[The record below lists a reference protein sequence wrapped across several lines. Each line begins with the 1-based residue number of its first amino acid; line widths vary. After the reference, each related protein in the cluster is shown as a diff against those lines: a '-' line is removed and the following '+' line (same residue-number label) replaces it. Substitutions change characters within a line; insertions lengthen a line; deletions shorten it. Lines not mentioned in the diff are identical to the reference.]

1 MACNSYTLSALL
13 MDCARSKG
21 GIKNVYLAN
30 YEDVVSVAVGTEGDK
45 EKIATITMKEGA
57 KFKKFYFR
65 PNTSSHT
72 DTLTRDDAN
81 GVNYVTSTVSLVF
94 TRQDTTKR
102 IAMTALCVN
111 DLAVIVEDA
120 NGYVTYLTKDAPAV
134 ATEASGESGVSAADG
149 NKFLISLSAD
159 NETWPYEVTPE
170 ALASVIEKDPV
181 GK

>member
-1 MACNSYTLSALL
+1 MACNAYTLSALL

-30 YEDVVSVAVGTEGDK
+30 YEDVVSVKAGEADSGDT
-45 EKIATITMKEGA
+45 ITDITMKEGV
-57 KFKKFYFR
+57 KFKRFYFR
-65 PNTSSHT
+65 PNTSSHS

-120 NGYVTYLTKDAPAV
+120 NGYVTYLTKDAPAI
-134 ATEASGESGVSAADG
+134 ATEASGDSGVAAGDG
-149 NKFLISLSAD
+149 NKFSIVLSAD
-159 NETWPYEVTPE
+159 NETWPYEVTAK
-170 ALASVIEKDPV
+170 ALASVIETDPV
-181 GK
+181 A

>member
-1 MACNSYTLSALL
+1 MSCNAYTLSALL

-30 YEDVVSVAVGTEGDK
+30 FDDVVSVKNGEDGNGDR
-45 EKIATITMKEGA
+45 ITAITMKEGA

-65 PNTSSHT
+65 PNTSSHS

-134 ATEASGESGVSAADG
+134 ATEASGDSGVAAGDG
-149 NKFLISLSAD
+149 NKFSISISAD
-159 NETWPYEVTPE
+159 NETFPYEVTAE
-170 ALASVIEKDPV
+170 ALASVIE
-181 GK
+181 

>member
-1 MACNSYTLSALL
+1 MACNAYTLSALL

-30 YEDVVSVAVGTEGDK
+30 FDDVLSVKNGEDGNGDK
-45 EKIATITMKEGA
+45 ITAITMKDLA

-65 PNTSSHT
+65 PNTSSHS
-72 DTLTRDDAN
+72 DALTRDDAN

-94 TRQDTTKR
+94 TRQDTLKR

-120 NGYVTYLTKDAPAV
+120 NGFVTYLTKDAPAV
-134 ATEASGESGVSAADG
+134 ATEAAGDTGTAAADG
-149 NKFLISLSAD
+149 NKYTITLSAD
-159 NETWPYEVTPE
+159 NETFPYEVTAE
-170 ALASVIEKDPV
+170 ALASVIE
-181 GK
+181 

>member
-30 YEDVVSVAVGTEGDK
+30 YEDVVSVKNGETGEDDK
-45 EKIATITMKEGA
+45 ITTITMKEGA
-57 KFKKFYFR
+57 KFKRFYFR
-65 PNTSSHT
+65 PNTSSHS
-72 DTLTRDDAN
+72 DALTRDDAN

-94 TRQDTTKR
+94 TRQDTNKR

-120 NGYVTYLTKDAPAV
+120 NGFVTYLTKDAPAV
-134 ATEASGESGVSAADG
+134 ATEAAGDTGTAAADG
-149 NKFLISLSAD
+149 NKYTITLSAD
-159 NETWPYEVTPE
+159 NETFPYEVTAE
-170 ALASVIEKDPV
+170 ALANIIETDPV
-181 GK
+181 K

>member
-1 MACNSYTLSALL
+1 MACNAYTLSALL
-13 MDCARSKG
+13 MDCAKSKG

-30 YEDVVSVAVGTEGDK
+30 FDDVVSAEPGTEGDK

-65 PNTSSHT
+65 PNTSSHS
-72 DTLTRDDAN
+72 DALTRDDAN

-111 DLAVIVEDA
+111 DLAVIVEEA
-120 NGYVTYLTKDAPAV
+120 NGFVTYLTKDAPAV
-134 ATEASGESGVSAADG
+134 ATEATGDTGTAAADG
-149 NKFLISLSAD
+149 NKYTITLSAD
-159 NETWPYEVTPE
+159 NETFPYEVTAK
-170 ALASVIEKDPV
+170 ALASVIETDPV
-181 GK
+181 A

>member
-30 YEDVVSVAVGTEGDK
+30 FDDVVSVKAGETDSGDT
-45 EKIATITMKEGA
+45 ITDITMKEGV

-65 PNTSSHT
+65 PNTSSHS

-94 TRQDTTKR
+94 TRQDTNKR

-120 NGYVTYLTKDAPAV
+120 NGFITYLTKDAPAV
-134 ATEASGESGVSAADG
+134 ATEATGDTGTAAADG
-149 NKFLISLSAD
+149 NKYTITLSAD
-159 NETWPYEVTPE
+159 NETFPYEVSPA
-170 ALASVIEKDPV
+170 ALAKVIETDP
-181 GK
+181 KQ

>member
-30 YEDVVSVAVGTEGDK
+30 YEDVVSVKNGETGEDDK
-45 EKIATITMKEGA
+45 ITTITMKEGA
-57 KFKKFYFR
+57 KFKRFYFR
-65 PNTSSHT
+65 PNTSSHS
-72 DTLTRDDAN
+72 DALTRDDAN

-94 TRQDTTKR
+94 TRQDTNKR

-120 NGYVTYLTKDAPAV
+120 NGFVTYLTKDAPAV
-134 ATEASGESGVSAADG
+134 ATEAAGDTGTAAADG
-149 NKFLISLSAD
+149 NKYTITLSAD
-159 NETWPYEVTPE
+159 NETWPYEVTAE
-170 ALASVIEKDPV
+170 ALAKVIE
-181 GK
+181 

>member
-30 YEDVVSVAVGTEGDK
+30 FDDVVSAEPGTEGDK

-65 PNTSSHT
+65 PNTSSHS

-120 NGYVTYLTKDAPAV
+120 NGYVTYLTKDAPAI
-134 ATEASGESGVSAADG
+134 ATEASGDSGVAAGDG
-149 NKFLISLSAD
+149 NKFSISLSAA
-159 NETWPYEVTPE
+159 NETWPYEVSPA
-170 ALASVIEKDPV
+170 ALAKVIEP
-181 GK
+181 